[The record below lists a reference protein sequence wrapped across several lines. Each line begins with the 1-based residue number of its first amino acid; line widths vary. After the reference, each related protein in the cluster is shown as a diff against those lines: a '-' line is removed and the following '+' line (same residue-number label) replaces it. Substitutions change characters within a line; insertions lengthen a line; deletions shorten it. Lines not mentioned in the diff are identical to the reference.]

1 MKPSPLAIVEQL
13 LNGHVQESTA
23 ALDLL
28 SSLQGKSLA
37 IDVEGPGITVVLTGD
52 EDRLRLEFASE
63 VPATATVRGR
73 PLALLAAVRGDALSG
88 FSDSGIAVTGDG
100 EVAEDF
106 STLLRLARPDLEE
119 QLAHVVGDVLAHQA
133 GNAVRN
139 VHAWNKQALAA
150 LGLNTTEYLQE
161 ESRQLPA
168 RVEVEGFFA
177 EIERLRDDAERVAVR
192 IDRHIAAAEKG

>member
-37 IDVEGPGITVVLTGD
+37 IDAEGPGITVVLTGD

-88 FSDSGIAVTGDG
+88 FSNSGIAVTGDG

>member
-1 MKPSPLAIVEQL
+1 

-37 IDVEGPGITVVLTGD
+37 IDVEGPSITVVLTGD

>member
-52 EDRLRLEFASE
+52 EDRLRLEFASG

>member
-1 MKPSPLAIVEQL
+1 MKPTPLAIAEQI

-23 ALDLL
+23 ALDIL

-37 IDVEGPGITVVLTGD
+37 IDVEGPGITLVLTVD
-52 EDRLRLEFASE
+52 EDRVRVELASE
-63 VPATATVRGR
+63 APATATVRGR

-88 FSDSGIAVTGDG
+88 FTDSGLALTGDA
-100 EVAEDF
+100 EVADDF

-139 VHAWNKQALAA
+139 VHAWNRKALAA
-150 LGLNTTEYLQE
+150 LGLNTTEFLQE

-177 EIERLRDDAERVAVR
+177 EIERLRDDAERVAAR
-192 IDRHIAAAEKG
+192 IDRHIGAAAKG